1 MLGTGHEAFRLKKI
15 FSRYWGRRV
24 LASAATAIK
33 IFSVMWGL
41 LAHAD
46 ARTRRPQYRLN
57 FIIPTSL
64 NTPNSLP
71 PVKRILS
78 LLTILMAYATM
89 AIAQQTISG
98 TVIDSKTGD
107 KLPFVNVVYTNGGGT
122 QTDFDGHFSLPFRA
136 GRLRF
141 SVIGYETKTVAVK
154 TAGDSLVFKIDAME
168 KSLGTA
174 EVTGKKTKY
183 SRKNNPAVELMRHVI
198 AAKKNSDL
206 HHHDYYSIDKYSK
219 ITFAFNEVTDK
230 IFEEGK
236 FKKFP
241 FLKDHVEV
249 CNETGKLILPISVD
263 ETVTRLIFRKDPRS
277 EKNIILGQRSNG
289 INELLNTGDIVN
301 TMLKDCFTDVDIYKD
316 EVRLLQYPFTSPIS
330 SKTAISFY
338 RYFIVDTLMVNNRD
352 RCIQV
357 DFTPNNPQDFGFSG
371 SIYIMADSTYRVRK
385 VDMGIPVRSDVNFVE
400 RMRIIQE
407 FEQLP
412 TGEQVLTKDDMLVQL
427 KIAKFLHKFQVKRST
442 EYSNFSFEPIP
453 AKTFKFKGETI
464 TAANAQMQDKAFWD
478 EHRSDSLSKSEGSMN
493 QLIRKLEQVKGFKPI
508 LWIAKAFIE
517 NFVETS
523 VNPDK
528 PSKVDIGPVNTMI
541 THNFVDGLRLR
552 ASAQTTAN
560 FNKHLFLKGY
570 MAYGFK
576 DHKWK
581 GMGEVTYSF
590 NKKAYLPREFPVNNL
605 TFNYSRDV
613 MSPSDKFLPTDKDN
627 VFTSF
632 KWTTVDHMMYY
643 ETYKLLWD
651 REWGNGLRFNVQ
663 VRTSKDT
670 PTASLFYQPLHQE
683 GISQDASLY
692 HPYIRTYDLSLGL
705 RFQPG
710 AKWVN
715 TKQRRI
721 AANNDAPILSFN
733 HTTGLYN
740 FGRADYAY
748 NLTEA
753 GIYKRF
759 WLASWGKMDVTVKG
773 GVQWNKVPFPLLIM
787 PAANLSYIMEDNT
800 FNLID
805 NMEFLNDRYVSL
817 MYSWD
822 LNGKIFNRIPL
833 LKKLKWREYIGFNM
847 LWGTL
852 TSKNN
857 PFLEKNAGDTR
868 LLYFPGNWNDSGFK
882 YQSRVMDQKRPYFEV
897 VVGVHNIFKIFHIE
911 YVRRLNYIQ
920 SGTQKWGI
928 RGMFRLTF

>member
-1 MLGTGHEAFRLKKI
+1 MMGY
-15 FSRYWGRRV
+15 S
-24 LASAATAIK
+24 
-33 IFSVMWGL
+33 
-41 LAHAD
+41 AD
-46 ARTRRPQYRLN
+46 ARRVAHRTHEN
-57 FIIPTSL
+57 IPTSL

-98 TVIDSKTGD
+98 TVIDSKTGE

-183 SRKNNPAVELMRHVI
+183 SRKNNPAVELMRRVI

>member
-1 MLGTGHEAFRLKKI
+1 M
-15 FSRYWGRRV
+15 
-24 LASAATAIK
+24 
-33 IFSVMWGL
+33 SVEV
-41 LAHAD
+41 AC
-46 ARTRRPQYRLN
+46 
-57 FIIPTSL
+57 
-64 NTPNSLP
+64 
-71 PVKRILS
+71 
-78 LLTILMAYATM
+78 
-89 AIAQQTISG
+89 AQQMVSG
-98 TVIDSKTGD
+98 MVVDSKTGE
-107 KLPFVNVVYTNGGGT
+107 KLPFVNVIYTNGGGT
-122 QTDFDGHFSLPFRA
+122 QTDFDGHFTLPFKA

-141 SVIGYETKTVAVK
+141 SVIGYETKTINLK
-154 TAGDSLVFKIDAME
+154 TAGDSLVFKIDPME

-183 SRKNNPAVELMRHVI
+183 SRKNNPAVELMRKVI

-206 HHHDYYSIDKYSK
+206 HVHDYYSIDKYSK

-230 IFEEGK
+230 IFEDGK

-263 ETVTRLIFRKDPRS
+263 ETVTRLIYRKSPKA
-277 EKNIILGQRSNG
+277 EKNIILGQRTNG
-289 INELLNTGDIVN
+289 VTELINTGDIIN

-338 RYFIVDTLMVNNRD
+338 RYFIVDTLMVNGHD
-352 RCIQV
+352 KCIQV

-371 SIYIMADSTYRVRK
+371 SLYVMADSTYRVCK

-400 RMRIIQE
+400 NMRIIQS
-407 FEQLP
+407 FAQLP
-412 TGEQVLTKDDMLVQL
+412 SGEQVLASDDMLVQL
-427 KIAKFLHKFQVKRST
+427 KIASFLQKFQVKRST
-442 EYSNFSFEPIP
+442 QYSNFSFATI
-453 AKTFKFKGETI
+453 ADKTFKFKGETL
-464 TAANAQMQDKAFWD
+464 TAANAQMQDKQFWE
-478 EHRSDSLSKSEGSMN
+478 EHRTDSLTKSEGSMD
-493 QLIRKLEQVKGFKPI
+493 QLIRRLEQVKGFKPV
-508 LWIAKAFIE
+508 LWVAKAFIE

-541 THNFVDGLRLR
+541 TQNFIDGLRLR

-570 MAYGFK
+570 VAYGFK
-576 DHKWK
+576 DEKWK

-605 TFNYSRDV
+605 TFNYTRDV
-613 MSPSDKFLPTDKDN
+613 MSASDKFMPTDKDN

-632 KWTTVDHMMYY
+632 KWATVDHMMYY

-651 REWGNGLRFNVQ
+651 REWENGLRFNVQ
-663 VRTSKDT
+663 VSTTKDS
-670 PTASLFYQPLHQE
+670 PAGKLFYQPLSE
-683 GISQDASLY
+683 VGVTQDANHYLG
-692 HPYIRTYDLSLGL
+692 YIRTYDLAIGL
-705 RFQPG
+705 RYQPG
-710 AKWVN
+710 ATWIN
-715 TKQRRI
+715 TKQRRLQ
-721 AANNDAPILSFN
+721 ANYDSPIFAIN

-740 FGRADYAY
+740 FGRANYNY
-748 NLTEA
+748 NLTE
-753 GIYKRF
+753 GSIYKRI
-759 WLASWGKMDVTVKG
+759 WLASWGKMDIMLKG
-773 GVQWNKVPFPLLIM
+773 GIQWDKVPFPLLIS
-787 PAANLSYIMEDNT
+787 PAANMSYIMEDYT
-800 FNLID
+800 FNLIN

-833 LKKLKWREYIGFNM
+833 LKKLKWREYIGCNV

-852 TSKNN
+852 TDKNN
-857 PFLEKNAGDTR
+857 PFLDRNANDSR
-868 LLYFPGNWNDSGFK
+868 LLYFPGKWNENGYA
-882 YQSRVMDQKRPYFEV
+882 YQSRVMDKKVPYVEV
-897 VVGVHNIFKIFHIE
+897 IAGVHNIFKIFHIE
-911 YVRRLNYIQ
+911 YVRRINYLRD
-920 SGTQKWGI
+920 GTQKWGI

>member
-98 TVIDSKTGD
+98 TVIDSKTGE

-541 THNFVDGLRLR
+541 TQNFVDGLRLR